1 MYIRPFTIPSARLP
15 ACPPARLPAC
25 PLARLP
31 ACPPPRLPACP
42 PARLPACPPARLPA
56 CPPARLPACPPARL
70 PACPPARLPACPP
83 AHRLFRS
90 PDDWPDRPCACPRS
104 LCLCSRSVYR
114 SVRPVTYQFSRLPTQ
129 YPASRWPAGQIPR
142 QLLISSPLRCS
153 NPNP

>member
-1 MYIRPFTIPSARLP
+1 MKVQFTLYFHAFPLGCTSVCTSVCIYIYIYKLYVHPPVYYP
-15 ACPPARLPAC
+15 VCPPARLST
-25 PLARLP
+25 
-31 ACPPPRLPACP
+31 CP

-56 CPPARLPACPPARL
+56 CPPARQ
-70 PACPPARLPACPP
+70 PACPP

-90 PDDWPDRPCACPRS
+90 PDYLPDRPCACPRS